1 MSAVAP
7 DITAFGYEQELK
19 RSLSLKDLLVY
30 GLVFI
35 IPTAPIATF
44 GIIFNISHGMVPLV
58 YVVGLVAMIFTAL
71 SYMAMSREFPIAGS
85 VYAYAARSLGPFSGF
100 VAGWAMLLDY
110 LFIPTLT
117 FVACAIAIHS
127 ALPMIPKPFWII
139 ALLTAATLINY
150 FGIETTARTT
160 FILLAFQLL
169 MLAIVVGFEINGLI
183 HHVGGAHFSWRPLFN
198 RAEFSP
204 ALIFAGIAVATG
216 AFLGFDAVSTLAEE
230 SRGDAGAVGR
240 ATLLSL
246 CLTGVLFVV
255 QSWLASLFALGQ
267 TSFPPGEAT
276 DAAFYGIV
284 ANVGGYWLKFYVA
297 ISKVLF
303 ASFACAIAAQAA
315 TTRLLFSMARDG
327 KLPPWFAHVNPKR
340 KVPEVALILV
350 AAITMVLGLAL
361 VNSLQLLA
369 SMVSFGALLGFL
381 MLHAS
386 VIAHFIV
393 RQGSRDWIR
402 YLAAPAIGFVIVG
415 YVLWNAPTNA
425 KIAGIGWMI
434 AGLALY
440 VMLRLLHRPVALS
453 SPAQQ

>member
-1 MSAVAP
+1 VSAVAP

-19 RSLSLKDLLVY
+19 RTLSLKDLLVY

-44 GIIFNISHGMVPLV
+44 GIVFNISHGMVPLV
-58 YVVGLVAMIFTAL
+58 YVVGLVAMIFTAF

-117 FVACAIAIHS
+117 YVACAIAIHS
-127 ALPMIPKPFWII
+127 ALPMIPKPFWIVG
-139 ALLTAATLINY
+139 LLTAATLINY

-169 MLAIVVGFEINGLI
+169 MLTIVVGFEINGVI
-183 HHVGGAHFSWRPLFN
+183 HHVGGARFSWRPLFD

-204 ALIFAGIAVATG
+204 ALIFAGIAIATG

-246 CLTGVLFVV
+246 CLTGFLFVM
-255 QSWLASLFALGQ
+255 QSWLASLFALGR

-284 ANVGGYWLKFYVA
+284 ATVGGYWLKFYVA

-327 KLPPWFAHVNPKR
+327 KLPARFAHVNPKR

-350 AAITMVLGLAL
+350 AVITLVLGLAL

-386 VIAHFIV
+386 VIAHFIF
-393 RQGSRDWIR
+393 RQKSRDWIR
-402 YLAAPAIGFVIVG
+402 YLVLPGIGFVIVG

-425 KIAGIGWMI
+425 KIAGVGWMI

-440 VMLRLLHRPVALS
+440 VILRLLHRRATLPTA
-453 SPAQQ
+453 